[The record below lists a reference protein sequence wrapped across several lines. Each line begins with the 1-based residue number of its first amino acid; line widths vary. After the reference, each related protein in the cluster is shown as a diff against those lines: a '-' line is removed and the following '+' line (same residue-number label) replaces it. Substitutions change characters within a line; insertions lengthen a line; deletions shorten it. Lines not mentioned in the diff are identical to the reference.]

1 MKNNT
6 FYGEVVA
13 FTGKLSTMTRNEAIK
28 AVRERGGQAYT
39 DMYAATTLLVIG
51 EKPGRN
57 KLGKASRWSG
67 VRRITEEEFMRMLS
81 AGEEARQPIEAIK
94 EAAEQPTAVTVE
106 EIAVNA
112 DRAEDPAE
120 LFDDATA
127 AYAAAQTEAAAI
139 EEAAQLIEAVE
150 AAEEVAQIERPAALV
165 LAVPQGHRTSDDDAH
180 DAEELQSIC
189 PERPAA
195 MEELASGNGWR
206 FVLDAT
212 LDRTRLIFDREPSAE
227 AAQAIEA
234 ARFFWSPTTHSYH
247 KRLTRKAQRAALA
260 LADELHRLAA

>member
-13 FTGKLSTMTRNEAIK
+13 FTGKLSSMTRNEAVR

-51 EKPGRN
+51 EKPGRG
-57 KLGKASRWSG
+57 KLGKASRWAG
-67 VRRITEEEFMRMLS
+67 VRRITDAEFMRMLS
-81 AGEEARQPIEAIK
+81 VGEEEQQP
-94 EAAEQPTAVTVE
+94 AVVVE
-106 EIAVNA
+106 PVAVEA
-112 DRAEDPAE
+112 DRVEDPAE
-120 LFDDATA
+120 LFDDMTA
-127 AYAAAQTEAAAI
+127 AYVAAQTEAAAI

-150 AAEEVAQIERPAALV
+150 AVKEAVQIEQPAAV
-165 LAVPQGHRTSDDDAH
+165 TV
-180 DAEELQSIC
+180 EEIASVQ
-189 PERPAA
+189 
-195 MEELASGNGWR
+195 ELASGNGWR
-206 FVLDAT
+206 IVLDAT

-234 ARFFWSPTTHSYH
+234 ARFFWSPTTRSYH

-260 LADELHRLAA
+260 LADELHRIAA